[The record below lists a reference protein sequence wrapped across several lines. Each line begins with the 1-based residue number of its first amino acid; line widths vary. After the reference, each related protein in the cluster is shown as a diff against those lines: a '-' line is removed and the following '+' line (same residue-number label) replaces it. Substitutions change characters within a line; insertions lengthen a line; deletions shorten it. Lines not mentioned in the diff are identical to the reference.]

1 MNQDKSEKNLNK
13 SGNRRGMNVNSRKN
27 LRNDANPNGRPKK
40 ADCLLDCIKEELGK
54 VAINGQTNEQLIAAM
69 LVSTATKGNIK
80 ATELMMSYLHAKP
93 SQGIKIGED
102 SENPIKSF
110 VFVMPSG
117 ERKTAGE
124 VASDT
129 K

>member
-1 MNQDKSEKNLNK
+1 MKTANKMGYKRGTHPNSMKNLAAHQFK
-13 SGNRRGMNVNSRKN
+13 KGEVHS
-27 LRNDANPNGRPKK
+27 PGRPKK

-54 VAINGQTNEQLIAAM
+54 VAINGQTNEQLIATA
-69 LVSTATKGNIK
+69 LVNSAAQGNIK

-117 ERKTAGE
+117 ERKTASE
-124 VASDT
+124 VADAT
-129 K
+129 E